1 MSTRQSRARVIFDA
15 AALQIAGAF
24 PALRRARLAIELLS
38 SGSIELFK
46 RLDRAAAGFERRPC
60 SSGGRVQAAAVTPE
74 GGGAAD
80 VDARSRSRST
90 SAWAGC
96 CGTKPPKRFTWLR
109 QECPCARKVEPARRC
124 NSLPQLIS

>member
-46 RLDRAAAGFERRPC
+46 RLDRAAAVFERRPGSSGGRVRAVAVFERWPC
-60 SSGGRVQAAAVTPE
+60 SSGGRDP
-74 GGGAAD
+74 GGG
-80 VDARSRSRST
+80 R
-90 SAWAGC
+90 G
-96 CGTKPPKRFTWLR
+96 
-109 QECPCARKVEPARRC
+109 RRRGRT
-124 NSLPQLIS
+124 LAQQV